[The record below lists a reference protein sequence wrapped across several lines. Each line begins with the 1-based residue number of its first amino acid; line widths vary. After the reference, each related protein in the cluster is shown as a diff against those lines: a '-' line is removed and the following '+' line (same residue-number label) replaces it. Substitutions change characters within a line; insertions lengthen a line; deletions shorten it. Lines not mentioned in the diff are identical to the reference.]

1 MASLHQFLK
10 TITTFN
16 DEVKESLIIEYN
28 DVYNRLKEIRPK
40 LMESL
45 KPGPELRRS
54 YGNVYSDG
62 NFSVYWLEKKLL
74 LNNLE

>member
-1 MASLHQFLK
+1 MSSYELFLK
-10 TITTFN
+10 EISLFET
-16 DEVKESLIIEYN
+16 DKKESLITEYN
-28 DVYNRLKEIRPK
+28 EVLENLEKRIPV

-62 NFSVYWLEKKLL
+62 NFSVYWAEKKIVYDP
-74 LNNLE
+74 

>member
-1 MASLHQFLK
+1 MSSYEFFLK
-10 TITTFN
+10 EISLFDT
-16 DEVKESLIIEYN
+16 EKKESLIAEYN
-28 DVYNRLKEIRPK
+28 EVLERLEKRIPD

-62 NFSVYWLEKKLL
+62 NFSVYWAEQKIVYSP
-74 LNNLE
+74 